1 MEPQAAVAPLPCLPG
16 HRRPRFSLAKRRHR
30 PVMKAIPVRH
40 GRIDGGPAGRRSAL
54 DRSCRIACPVSS
66 ALPGRWSIERRH
78 AATRWPVR
86 SRCVSIES
94 IKTHEC
100 DEFKELSMLFFREV
114 VSTFRQHALPGSS
127 ISQGR
132 RFMGASMGSVVSHR
146 APADEGEPFRIRP
159 RPLPSAVRSAAQIR
173 QQRLPTGCAAAINDD
188 YEAEMPS
195 RLRQSLPRGCVR
207 AHDRR

>member
-1 MEPQAAVAPLPCLPG
+1 MAELTAGPREDGQLSIAPVGSLVLFRLRFPAGGRSSGVTPLPGGRLD
-16 HRRPRFSLAKRRHR
+16 HDASRLNQSRRMN
-30 PVMKAIPVRH
+30 V
-40 GRIDGGPAGRRSAL
+40 IDS
-54 DRSCRIACPVSS
+54 
-66 ALPGRWSIERRH
+66 
-78 AATRWPVR
+78 
-86 SRCVSIES
+86 
-94 IKTHEC
+94 
-100 DEFKELSMLFFREV
+100 KELSMLFFREV
-114 VSTFRQHALPGSS
+114 VSTFRQRALPGSS

-132 RFMGASMGSVVSHR
+132 RFMGAPTGSVVSHH